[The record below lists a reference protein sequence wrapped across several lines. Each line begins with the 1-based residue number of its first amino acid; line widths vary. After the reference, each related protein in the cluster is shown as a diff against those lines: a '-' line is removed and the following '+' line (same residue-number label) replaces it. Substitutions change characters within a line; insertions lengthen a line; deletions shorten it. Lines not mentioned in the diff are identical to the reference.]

1 MRKTVHVQLLWR
13 AEVVSDDMSTERG
26 GGPSDLLFRL
36 AGRQEFGDRPPDDE
50 GVGPARAVD
59 IEGRG
64 VGCWGP
70 LLAQVDAGGR
80 WIRLE
85 CRLCGRHLC
94 EEDAAGEVERMAR
107 EAEDNMAKVRVGR
120 GAVYREDA
128 RFVFKILPDMDR
140 DRDWFER
147 RVTAALEAMPKK
159 NHLGRR
165 DLLAPR
171 DAPSG
176 HHDDDAE
183 YAVASFL
190 YGQASALVSG
200 LSALPDEISAI
211 DLRDFD
217 FEKREIARV

>member
-1 MRKTVHVQLLWR
+1 
-13 AEVVSDDMSTERG
+13 
-26 GGPSDLLFRL
+26 
-36 AGRQEFGDRPPDDE
+36 
-50 GVGPARAVD
+50 
-59 IEGRG
+59 
-64 VGCWGP
+64 
-70 LLAQVDAGGR
+70 
-80 WIRLE
+80 
-85 CRLCGRHLC
+85 
-94 EEDAAGEVERMAR
+94 MAR